1 MRHAIREHVQ
11 REIIKDLTNSIPLR
25 QTENMNSI
33 YNIITK
39 KINDYEVISFDI
51 FDTLIIRPYLKPKDV
66 FRHIERI
73 LKLENFAKKRIQ
85 AELKARKTIQ
95 ADEITFEEIY
105 QNIGNKYKE
114 AYQFEID
121 FEKRVC
127 HQNPEIHAIYKYAV
141 EQQKR
146 IVFVS
151 DMYLPEQVIK
161 DILQSTGYDK
171 YENLF
176 LSSVYKKRKVTGE
189 LYDIVIDKM
198 DTSPRNILHIGDN
211 KRNDVE
217 QALAKG
223 IKAVFYPKV
232 IDRFFNEHSNMR
244 EIFKDNY
251 DYRFIE
257 DKLSFSIILGINSII
272 WIENQKENYWTRMGS
287 LYAGPF
293 IFYFTKWIYD
303 KACSK
308 KIKNIALVARDGYN
322 IKKVIKILDQ
332 SNELNPQ
339 YIYLPRFVSES
350 SNISNT
356 NDLENFSNELGKS
369 YEGLHVFITEFS
381 KENDQIK
388 KKWEVFKNATKHLT
402 HINLWQFV
410 LSIKNLFIETSQKK
424 KQLITDYLNQKNFLE
439 DDLIIVDTSCTH
451 ARSQKLLSKIIEDN
465 QLNISLYG
473 YYYKVN
479 RLHENLNQTDI
490 RPKSK
495 RKYQTD
501 KWDLMEFF
509 MSSPERPVVSVKKEG
524 NEYLPVFKDIED
536 NEHEKT
542 RIEASELLSEGIVK
556 FTHKAHGIFGE
567 IEIIKDLDTIV
578 AYVNNLINNPSH
590 KDRSHIK
597 YLYHSANNDDNY
609 SSLILKDEI
618 PKEPNFYLRVKNK
631 VLYKL
636 KSIINSILQ

>member
-1 MRHAIREHVQ
+1 
-11 REIIKDLTNSIPLR
+11 
-25 QTENMNSI
+25 MNSI
-33 YNIITK
+33 YNKIVE

-51 FDTLIIRPYLKPKDV
+51 FDTLIIRPYLKPIDV
-66 FRHIERI
+66 FQHIERI
-73 LKLENFAKKRIQ
+73 LKLKNFAKKRIQ
-85 AELKARKTIQ
+85 AELKARKKAQ
-95 ADEITFEEIY
+95 ADEITYDEIY
-105 QNIGNKYKE
+105 QNLGNKYKK
-114 AYQFEID
+114 AFQFEID
-121 FEKRVC
+121 FEKRIC

-146 IVFVS
+146 IIFVS

-161 DILQSTGYDK
+161 DILQSTGYGK

-176 LSSVYKKRKVTGE
+176 LSTVYKKRKVTGE
-189 LYDIVIDKM
+189 LFDIVIDSM

-211 KRNDVE
+211 QINDVE

-223 IKAVFYPKV
+223 INAVFYPKV
-232 IDRFFNEHSNMR
+232 IDRFLNEHDNMR
-244 EIFKDNY
+244 DIFKDSY

-272 WIENQKENYWTRMGS
+272 WIENQNDNYWTQLGS

-303 KACSK
+303 KARSK

-332 SNELNPQ
+332 NNELNPQ
-339 YIYLPRFVSES
+339 YLYLPRFVSES
-350 SNISNT
+350 SNIKT
-356 NDLENFSNELGKS
+356 TKDLEKFYNELGKT

-381 KENDQIK
+381 KENDHINQ
-388 KKWEVFKNATKHLT
+388 KWEEFKKATKHLT

-410 LSIKNLFIETSQKK
+410 LSVKKLFIETSQKK
-424 KQLITDYLNQKNFLE
+424 KQLITEYLNQKNFLE

-465 QLNISLYG
+465 KLNISLYG

-479 RLHENLNQTDI
+479 RSHENLNQTDI
-490 RPKSK
+490 RPKST

-509 MSSPERPVVSVKKEG
+509 MSSPEKPIISVKKEG
-524 NEYLPVFKDIED
+524 DKYLPVFKDIEG
-536 NEHEKT
+536 NEYEKT
-542 RIEASELLSEGIVK
+542 RIKASESLSEGIVK
-556 FTHKAHGIFGE
+556 FTQKAYDIFE
-567 IEIIKDLDTIV
+567 KIEIIKDLDTIV
-578 AYVNNLINNPSH
+578 AYVNNIINNPSD
-590 KDRSHIK
+590 KDMSHIK
-597 YLYHSANNDDNY
+597 SLYHSSNNDDNY
-609 SSLILKDEI
+609 SSLILEDETP
-618 PKEPNFYLRVKNK
+618 PKPQFYLQVKNK
-631 VLYKL
+631 VFNKL